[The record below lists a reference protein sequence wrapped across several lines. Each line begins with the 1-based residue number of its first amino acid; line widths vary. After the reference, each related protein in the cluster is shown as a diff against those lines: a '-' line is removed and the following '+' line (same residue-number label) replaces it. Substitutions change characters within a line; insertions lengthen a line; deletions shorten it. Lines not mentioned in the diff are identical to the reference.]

1 MVIRAHADRS
11 LTRAALAVSFALVA
25 SFSAPAHAFCRMT
38 APPSPSG
45 SCELH
50 RVVSWPVTCV
60 GISLNTREL
69 SAPLDAGQSLDALMR
84 RHLAPAALAWS
95 EVSCGSSLALVVA
108 PDVDLPLD
116 LALDGR
122 NVVSVNRRWTPD
134 AYHRPGTIAF
144 TVVTTDIPTATR
156 LEADVELDARS
167 MENPLGRAFDDGAPS
182 WGVADMAS
190 VLLHEL
196 GHVVGLDH
204 SFAPG
209 AVMQSSMEVER
220 QRRVLTRDDL
230 DGACALHPV
239 SPARPRPAR
248 DCAPEIPVA
257 PPIRPSASGGCCA
270 SHRRRDAPSSGISV
284 AVGALVATR
293 RRRPRP
299 RRRPPSP

>member
-1 MVIRAHADRS
+1 MAIRARIE
-11 LTRAALAVSFALVA
+11 RAPPRAPLALSFALLASVA
-25 SFSAPAHAFCRMT
+25 APALAYCRMT

-45 SCELH
+45 TCELH

-60 GISLNTREL
+60 GVSLNTRDL
-69 SAPLDAGQSLDALMR
+69 SAPLDAGQSLDALLR

-95 EVSCGSSLALVVA
+95 DASCASSLALVIA

-144 TVVTTDIPTATR
+144 TVVTTDVATATL
-156 LEADVELDARS
+156 LEADVELDALS

-182 WGVADMAS
+182 WGVADIAS

-204 SFAPG
+204 SFVPG
-209 AVMQSSMEVER
+209 AAMQSSMEVER

-270 SHRRRDAPSSGISV
+270 SRRRRDAPSSGISV
-284 AVGALVATR
+284 ALGVLVATR

-299 RRRPPSP
+299 RR